1 MSLPLTLSLISLAVW
16 GYLLTFRGGFWLARE
31 RDDLGAPPHA
41 FATRPSVT
49 AIVPARDEADLIA
62 RSIGSLLAQDYPGE
76 FRIIVVDDQ
85 SSDGTADIA
94 RALESHGRFE
104 VLRGEEK
111 PSAWTGKLWALKQGV
126 LRAGAER
133 PPDVFWFTDADIV
146 HSSDNLRCLVERM
159 ERNNLVMV
167 SLMAKLRCESFAER
181 SLIPAFVY
189 FFQMLFPF
197 SQVNRRDTR
206 TAAAAGG
213 CILVRR
219 EAFERAGG
227 IDSVRHEII
236 DDCALAR
243 RLKAQGAVW
252 LGLTERACSLRRY
265 ERIGDV
271 GRMIARSAFAQLR
284 YSAVLLIGTIA
295 GMAVI
300 FAVPPVI
307 VVLGTGEARLAAA
320 LAWLCMAVSF
330 QPMLRFYRRTP
341 LWGLA
346 LPLIALF
353 YAAFT
358 VASAVQF
365 WSGRGGYWKGRIQA
379 MKPS

>member
-1 MSLPLTLSLISLAVW
+1 MSLPLTVSLIALAVW
-16 GYLLTFRGGFWLARE
+16 GFLLACRGGFWLARE
-31 RDDLGAPPHA
+31 RDDRGAPA
-41 FATRPSVT
+41 RASGARPSVT
-49 AIVPARDEADLIA
+49 AIVPARDEADLVA
-62 RSIGSLLAQDYPGE
+62 RAVGSLLAQDYPGE
-76 FRIIVVDDQ
+76 FRVIVVDDQ
-85 SSDGTADIA
+85 SSDGTADAA
-94 RALESHGRFE
+94 RALESHGRLD

-111 PSAWTGKLWALKQGV
+111 PSAWTGKLWALKQGI

-133 PPDVFWFTDADIV
+133 PSDCFWFTDADIV
-146 HSSDNLRCLVERM
+146 HSSDNLRRLVDRM
-159 ERNNLVMV
+159 ERDNLVMV

-181 SLIPAFVY
+181 LLIPAFVL

-197 SQVNRRDTR
+197 SWVNGRDTK

-236 DDCALAR
+236 DDCALGR
-243 RLKAQGAVW
+243 RMKQQGAIW
-252 LGLTERACSLRRY
+252 LGLTERALSERRY
-265 ERIGDV
+265 ERLSDV
-271 GRMIARSAFAQLR
+271 GRMISRSAFAQLR
-284 YSAVLLIGTIA
+284 YSTVILMGTIA
-295 GMAVI
+295 GMAI
-300 FAVPPVI
+300 MFAVPPVA
-307 VVLGTGEARLAAA
+307 VALGTGGPRVAGA

-330 QPMLRFYRRTP
+330 QPMLRFYRRSP

-346 LPLIALF
+346 FPLIGLF

-365 WSGRGGYWKGRIQA
+365 WRGRGGRWKGRIQA
-379 MKPS
+379 MKQT